1 VKDLVMVAKMALAL
15 AVQLE
20 LALALALVLARI
32 SEALV
37 LEQPYLQCAYSIR

>member
-1 VKDLVMVAKMALAL
+1 VKDLVMALAL
-15 AVQLE
+15 VPAVQLE
-20 LALALALVLARI
+20 LALAQALVLARI